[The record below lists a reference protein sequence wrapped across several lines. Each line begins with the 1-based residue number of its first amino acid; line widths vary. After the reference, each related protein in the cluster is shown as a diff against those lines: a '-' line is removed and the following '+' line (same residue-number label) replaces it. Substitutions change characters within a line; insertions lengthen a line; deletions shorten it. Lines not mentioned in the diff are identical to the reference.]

1 MRIYQIYDAGFV
13 LFGLF
18 EKNTTKYTLVFN
30 HVLYDLLSDKFVYIL
45 QRRSILSKVRLY
57 EIFTSVEGEGILYGT
72 KTLFVRLAGCP
83 FTCFYCDTTDAL
95 ALDSGTEYTIKDA
108 TKLIDESLQDHTYKV
123 NFTGGDPLVQHRA
136 VAQLAQ
142 HVHSKKENIL
152 TYLESSCFDSE
163 RFAFVLPHIDIAKI
177 EFKTRDSEFTSTE
190 QQHQKMTEQA
200 LLCLKHATSV
210 NDYAEGKNKTATT
223 TYIKI
228 VASSKTAVSEIQD
241 LASKILDVV
250 SGCDGAISG
259 FVIQP
264 VYGKSAPNLA
274 LLLEMYDAIRPIY
287 ADVRVVPQLH
297 KLIGAP

>member
-1 MRIYQIYDAGFV
+1 MSCNVSCNVSYNI
-13 LFGLF
+13 
-18 EKNTTKYTLVFN
+18 
-30 HVLYDLLSDKFVYIL
+30 LYNLLPNKSIYIL
-45 QRRSILSKVRLY
+45 QRRDILSKVRLY

-95 ALDSGTEYTIKDA
+95 ALDSGVEYTIRDA
-108 TKLIDESLQDHTYKV
+108 TKLIDESLQEHTYKV
-123 NFTGGDPLVQHRA
+123 NFTGGDPLLQHRA
-136 VAQLAQ
+136 VAKMAQ
-142 HVHSKKENIL
+142 HVHSKNKNIL
-152 TYLESSCFDSE
+152 TYLESSCFDSK

-177 EFKTRDSEFTSTE
+177 EFKTRDSEFTNTE
-190 QQHQKMTEQA
+190 QQYQKMTEQA
-200 LLCLKHATSV
+200 LLCLKHATSDNNHV
-210 NDYAEGKNKTATT
+210 KGGNKATATTTATT

-250 SGCDGAISG
+250 SGCTNAISG

-264 VYGKSAPNLA
+264 VYGKDAPDLD

-287 ADVRVVPQLH
+287 TDVRVVPQLH